1 MFDVEENEMAADSTK
16 FIKGQAASNGRHNG
30 YNGIGG
36 NGQRRVLPFVNPATG
51 ESFGQVLVA
60 TPAEVQT
67 ARREMGAAAP
77 AWAARPVKERV
88 RILRQLQ
95 QVMIDR
101 IDEITAVINQD
112 SGKSRQDA
120 LAEIFVT
127 VNVIDE
133 YCKHAPRWLRR
144 RRASTG
150 LQIFKRGYVQQKPYG
165 VVGII
170 GPWNYPLL
178 LQLSPIISAL
188 LAGNTVLVKPSEV
201 TAATGVLMAELCQSV
216 PELAPFVRFLH
227 GDGQVGAALVDSR
240 PDMVFLTGSTQ
251 TGRLVMQKAAE
262 TLTPVACELGG
273 KDPMIVLDDADLEA
287 AARWGVWGAMYN
299 AGQSCVA
306 VERVYVLDEVYDEFV
321 RQTVAQVSD
330 LKVGYS
336 AQQDNEND
344 LGPLTFERQIEIIED
359 HLQDALEKG
368 ATLLLGGQR
377 EGMYMEPTVL
387 LDVDHTMRI
396 MQEETFGPIMP
407 IMRVKSEREAIYL
420 ANDSDLGL
428 SASVWSRDL
437 KRAQRVASQLEVGS
451 VNINDT
457 ISHFGMPRLLFG
469 GIKQSGIGRI
479 HGRRDLLQF
488 TYSQAQVA
496 GNPPPSFDVA
506 TIMREP
512 GNYNL
517 GRAIIQAAFGVTP
530 AQRLRPLT
538 ERLPVEVDETAVDK
552 GVKIAG
558 VVLGAL
564 AAVTAVWRLVKK

>member
-1 MFDVEENEMAADSTK
+1 MANQPT
-16 FIKGQAASNGRHNG
+16 IYNKGQANSNGQNG
-30 YNGIGG
+30 SQPNGR
-36 NGQRRVLPFVNPATG
+36 NGQRRILPFVNPATG
-51 ESFGQVLVA
+51 ESFGQVVMA
-60 TPAEVQT
+60 AAAEVQA

-77 AWAARPVKERV
+77 IWAGKPVKQRA
-88 RILRQLQ
+88 RIVRQLQ

-101 IDEITAVINQD
+101 VDEITAVINQD

-120 LAEIFVT
+120 LAEVFVT
-127 VNVIDE
+127 VNLIDE

-150 LQIFKRGYVQQKPYG
+150 VQIFKRGYIEHKPYG

-178 LQLSPIISAL
+178 LQLSPVISAL

-201 TAATGVLMAELCQSV
+201 TAATGVLLAELCQSV
-216 PELAPFVRFLH
+216 PELAPFIRFLH

-273 KDPMIVLDDADLEA
+273 KDPMIVLEDADLAA

-306 VERVYVLDEVYDEFV
+306 VERVYVLDKVYDEFV
-321 RQTVAQVSD
+321 RQVVAQVSD

-336 AQQDNEND
+336 TQLDNEND
-344 LGPLTFERQIEIIED
+344 LGPLTFARQIKIIEA
-359 HLQDALEKG
+359 HLQDALDKG

-377 EGMYMEPTVL
+377 DGLFMQPTVL
-387 LDVDHTMRI
+387 LDVDHTMKI
-396 MQEETFGPIMP
+396 MQEETFAPIMP
-407 IMRVKSEREAIYL
+407 IMRVNSEREAIYL

-428 SASVWSRDL
+428 SASVWSQDL
-437 KRAQRVASQLEVGS
+437 ARAQRVASQLEVGA

-457 ISHFGMPRLLFG
+457 ISHFGMPHLLFG

-479 HGRRDLLQF
+479 HGKRDLLQF
-488 TYSQAQVA
+488 TYSQAQVV
-496 GNPPPSFDVA
+496 GQPPLAFDIA
-506 TIMREP
+506 TILREP
-512 GNYNL
+512 GHYGL
-517 GRAIIQAAFGVTP
+517 SRAVMHLVFGVTP

-538 ERLPVEVDETAVDK
+538 QHLPLELEDASVNK

-558 VVLGAL
+558 LAVGAL
-564 AAVTAVWRLVKK
+564 AAITAVWQLSKR